1 MPPHSNVQRLLL
13 HIEILGNRLPHPTML
28 FIYLCGFILACSGLA
43 ALFGASTV
51 HPITGETVVAKSLL
65 SAEGLREILSN
76 GVKNFTGFAPV
87 GTVLVAVMGIGVA
100 EHSGLLSVALRA
112 LVVNASQKMTTFIVV
127 LAGVLSSL
135 AADTG
140 YVVLVPLAGLV
151 FLAAGRHPV
160 AGIAAAFAGVS
171 GGYSA
176 NLLIGP
182 LDAVLA
188 GISTEAATLV
198 QPDYVVS
205 AAGNYY
211 FIVASTFL
219 IAIVGTYVTERWI
232 CPLLGEYKTDN
243 LLKAQEPDQTK
254 GQTKNQ
260 KNTQAENSDNSQYIS
275 QHISQAD
282 RKALKAV
289 GLFSVVFIFLLL
301 ACVLPQDGILRNP
314 DTGSLLRSPFISGIV
329 MIIAVY
335 AALCGWL
342 FGKVSGRFD
351 SSRDFILG
359 MESAMVTMAS
369 YLVLMFFAAQF
380 VNWFSWSQLGTISA
394 IKGAQFLQLL
404 DPNAGILLICFM
416 LLAAFINLLVGSAS
430 AKWALL
436 GPIFVPML
444 LLAGISP
451 EATQVAYRIGD
462 SSTNIITPLMPYFGV
477 VVAFVQKYDKDAGIG
492 TLLAIML
499 PFSLIFLVSWSL
511 LLAAW
516 IVLGM
521 PLGPGAPV
529 FVG

>member
-1 MPPHSNVQRLLL
+1 MPQNTTTQRLL
-13 HIEILGNRLPHPTML
+13 HRIELLGNRLPHPTML
-28 FIYLCGFILACSGLA
+28 FVYLCGFILLCSGI
-43 ALFGASTV
+43 ASWLGVNVIHPIINETV
-51 HPITGETVVAKSLL
+51 HAKSLL
-65 SAEGLREILSN
+65 SAEGLREILSTA
-76 GVKNFTGFAPV
+76 VKNFTSFAPV

-100 EHSGLLSVALRA
+100 EHSGLLGVSLKA
-112 LVVNASQKMTTFIVV
+112 LVQNASQKMTTFLVV

-182 LDAVLA
+182 LDAILA

-219 IAIVGTYVTERWI
+219 IAIIGTYVTERWI
-232 CPLLGEYKTDN
+232 CPLLGEFKKDEFKQDEYQSN
-243 LLKAQEPDQTK
+243 ANDQ
-254 GQTKNQ
+254 
-260 KNTQAENSDNSQYIS
+260 NTSLENIS
-275 QHISQAD
+275 EKD

-289 GLFSVVFIFLLL
+289 GLFSIVFIGILLSCL
-301 ACVLPQDGILRNP
+301 LPADGILRNP
-314 DTGSLLRSPFISGIV
+314 ETGSILRSPFISGIV
-329 MIIAVY
+329 VIIAVY
-335 AALCGWL
+335 AALSGWI
-342 FGKVSGRFD
+342 FGKVSGRFT

-380 VNWFSWSQLGTISA
+380 VNWFSWSQLGVITA
-394 IKGAQFLQLL
+394 IGGAQFLQTLN
-404 DPNAGILLICFM
+404 PNAAVLLICFM

-444 LLAGISP
+444 LLSGISP

-477 VVAFVQKYDKDAGIG
+477 VVAFVQKYDAKAGIG

-499 PFSLIFLVSWSL
+499 PFSVLFLLSWAVL
-511 LLAAW
+511 LGAW
-516 IVLGM
+516 IMFGI
-521 PLGPGAPV
+521 PLGPDTSV